1 MTGFLR
7 TSSALYPVSL
17 RDDTPREI
25 ATDYWAGPH
34 AEIVRRHRH
43 ILDYIQRQFSPSGH
57 GYWPVTPRVGTLI
70 APAWRVD
77 GFAEVRLRSLTV
89 AALTTPM
96 HMRGVFLDEQNA
108 FQRVLGHLTGPRGGR
123 WWTTGHDDAVAHRT
137 AVLLRRRRG
146 VSGRAFRRFLH
157 EELGPALYAAGARDL
172 RTYTFLPYTPLAHM
186 TPGVSH
192 DNPTHRRYHGA
203 IVIGASSR
211 DHLTELLASPG
222 VSAVIDDQARV
233 LTAAHAYTIER
244 SVAVIRT
251 E

>member
-17 RDDTPREI
+17 RDDMPREI
-25 ATDYWAGPH
+25 ATAYWAGPH
-34 AEIVRRHRH
+34 AEIVRRHPH
-43 ILDYIQRQFSPSGH
+43 IREYIQRQFSPSGH
-57 GYWPVTPRVGTLI
+57 GYWPETPRVGTLI
-70 APAWRVD
+70 APQWRVD

-96 HMRGVFLDEQNA
+96 HMREVFLDEQNV
-108 FQRVLGHLTGPRGGR
+108 FRRVLCHLTGPRGGR

-146 VSGRAFRRFLH
+146 VSGRAFRRFVH
-157 EELGPALYAAGARDL
+157 EELGPALHAAGAADL

-192 DNPTHRRYHGA
+192 DNPVHRRYHGA
-203 IVIGASSR
+203 LVIGATSR
-211 DHLTELLASPG
+211 DHLVELFASPR
-222 VSAVIDDQARV
+222 VSAVIDAQDRV
-233 LTAAHAYTIER
+233 LTAAHAYTVER
-244 SVAVIRT
+244 SVAVIGT